1 MDPFMAFEPVLS
13 GPIPERGV
21 LEVLREIEALRVTG
35 KIEFV
40 VAEGAGEVTLI
51 AGQIAMDQDPLPT
64 GADSVEVFLAAR
76 SGTYAVH
83 AVLPALPVSQGD
95 DRERRGSLAVHVP
108 ADLMSYCEHAGLT
121 GLLEMRNDGRVVE
134 ILYEAGE
141 MLAICLD
148 GRADA
153 DLDEVFAW
161 DQGAFRI
168 LTRAGDDVRARLPPP
183 PGETAPREPD
193 DPSEREPTVR
203 FERALVPPQVPP
215 GRVAEVRDAAP
226 RPEDTGRHFLRV
238 VEMALTEVVS
248 VREKA
253 RASARS
259 APPPRVR
266 SSEWPLA
273 RPGRKDP
280 TVRIVWVG
288 GEPTLEPSGRSAPP
302 RAASLESKA
311 PEAAAKA
318 PEAAAKAPEAAAKAP
333 EAAAKAPEAAA
344 KAPEAA
350 KSSDTPA
357 SPSER
362 RPRGLADADEG
373 STTALVLA
381 VGFLAVVLLI
391 GFLLTR

>member
-1 MDPFMAFEPVLS
+1 
-13 GPIPERGV
+13 
-21 LEVLREIEALRVTG
+21 
-35 KIEFV
+35 
-40 VAEGAGEVTLI
+40 
-51 AGQIAMDQDPLPT
+51 
-64 GADSVEVFLAAR
+64 
-76 SGTYAVH
+76 
-83 AVLPALPVSQGD
+83 
-95 DRERRGSLAVHVP
+95 
-108 ADLMSYCEHAGLT
+108 
-121 GLLEMRNDGRVVE
+121 
-134 ILYEAGE
+134 
-141 MLAICLD
+141 
-148 GRADA
+148 
-153 DLDEVFAW
+153 
-161 DQGAFRI
+161 
-168 LTRAGDDVRARLPPP
+168 
-183 PGETAPREPD
+183 
-193 DPSEREPTVR
+193 
-203 FERALVPPQVPP
+203 
-215 GRVAEVRDAAP
+215 
-226 RPEDTGRHFLRV
+226 
-238 VEMALTEVVS
+238 MALTEVVS

-318 PEAAAKAPEAAAKAP
+318 PEAA
-333 EAAAKAPEAAA
+333 
-344 KAPEAA
+344 

-362 RPRGLADADEG
+362 RPPGLADADEG

>member
-1 MDPFMAFEPVLS
+1 
-13 GPIPERGV
+13 
-21 LEVLREIEALRVTG
+21 
-35 KIEFV
+35 
-40 VAEGAGEVTLI
+40 
-51 AGQIAMDQDPLPT
+51 
-64 GADSVEVFLAAR
+64 
-76 SGTYAVH
+76 
-83 AVLPALPVSQGD
+83 
-95 DRERRGSLAVHVP
+95 
-108 ADLMSYCEHAGLT
+108 
-121 GLLEMRNDGRVVE
+121 
-134 ILYEAGE
+134 
-141 MLAICLD
+141 
-148 GRADA
+148 
-153 DLDEVFAW
+153 
-161 DQGAFRI
+161 
-168 LTRAGDDVRARLPPP
+168 
-183 PGETAPREPD
+183 
-193 DPSEREPTVR
+193 
-203 FERALVPPQVPP
+203 
-215 GRVAEVRDAAP
+215 
-226 RPEDTGRHFLRV
+226 
-238 VEMALTEVVS
+238 MALTEVVS

-333 EAAAKAPEAAA
+333 EAAAKAPEAA
-344 KAPEAA
+344 

-362 RPRGLADADEG
+362 RPPGLADADEG

>member
-1 MDPFMAFEPVLS
+1 
-13 GPIPERGV
+13 
-21 LEVLREIEALRVTG
+21 
-35 KIEFV
+35 
-40 VAEGAGEVTLI
+40 
-51 AGQIAMDQDPLPT
+51 
-64 GADSVEVFLAAR
+64 
-76 SGTYAVH
+76 
-83 AVLPALPVSQGD
+83 
-95 DRERRGSLAVHVP
+95 
-108 ADLMSYCEHAGLT
+108 
-121 GLLEMRNDGRVVE
+121 
-134 ILYEAGE
+134 
-141 MLAICLD
+141 
-148 GRADA
+148 
-153 DLDEVFAW
+153 
-161 DQGAFRI
+161 
-168 LTRAGDDVRARLPPP
+168 
-183 PGETAPREPD
+183 
-193 DPSEREPTVR
+193 
-203 FERALVPPQVPP
+203 
-215 GRVAEVRDAAP
+215 
-226 RPEDTGRHFLRV
+226 
-238 VEMALTEVVS
+238 MALTEVVS

>member
-1 MDPFMAFEPVLS
+1 VNF
-13 GPIPERGV
+13 
-21 LEVLREIEALRVTG
+21 
-35 KIEFV
+35 
-40 VAEGAGEVTLI
+40 
-51 AGQIAMDQDPLPT
+51 
-64 GADSVEVFLAAR
+64 
-76 SGTYAVH
+76 
-83 AVLPALPVSQGD
+83 
-95 DRERRGSLAVHVP
+95 
-108 ADLMSYCEHAGLT
+108 
-121 GLLEMRNDGRVVE
+121 
-134 ILYEAGE
+134 
-141 MLAICLD
+141 
-148 GRADA
+148 
-153 DLDEVFAW
+153 DLDETQEVVRDLATQIFAG
-161 DQGAFRI
+161 QA
-168 LTRAGDDVRARLPPP
+168 T
-183 PGETAPREPD
+183 T
-193 DPSEREPTVR
+193 ERVKAV
-203 FERALVPPQVPP
+203 ERADGFDHELW
-215 GRVAEVRDAAP
+215 RELAAANLLGLCLP
-226 RPEDTGRHFLRV
+226 ADHGGSDMGV

-311 PEAAAKA
+311 PEAAATA

-362 RPRGLADADEG
+362 RPPGLADADEG